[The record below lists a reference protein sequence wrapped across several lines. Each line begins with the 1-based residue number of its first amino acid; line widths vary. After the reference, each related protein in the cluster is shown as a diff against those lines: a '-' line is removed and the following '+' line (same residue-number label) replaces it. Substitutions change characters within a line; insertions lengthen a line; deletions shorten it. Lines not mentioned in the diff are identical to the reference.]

1 MLAIVTNIPTPYRTA
16 FFNVLNEEL
25 LKVNDSLHVIYCAE
39 TETGRHWKFSP
50 EENKYPYTFLKGF
63 HPEFKNFAPH
73 INFGLISC
81 LKKLKPE
88 WILMAGSWNAPATI
102 NILLNKNKLNCPVLF
117 WSEGHIDAQVRSNKY
132 VDFLREKTLQNINYF
147 VVPNQK
153 SKEYIHHYNSEAIVD
168 FLPNTVDEEFFS
180 LSEIDSKTKS
190 RTTKNLP
197 LDKTVVVL
205 VSSLDSRKGVL
216 EFYDAFKKSNN
227 DNLYVVQIGTGEFF
241 ETLKERIVKDNLS
254 DNYFLTGQL
263 EAKDVR
269 EYLIAADIFALPT
282 KSDPNPLSPIEAA
295 FLKKSLLVSSKAGNA
310 KDLISENENGWII
323 NEINEEDLI
332 ENINK
337 IAKTERS
344 KLEEMGERSFEI
356 VSASFTRKKAAQNLI
371 TFLQTI
377 KK

>member
-1 MLAIVTNIPTPYRTA
+1 MLAIITNIPTPYRTA

-25 LKVNDSLHVIYCAE
+25 LKINESLHVIYCAE

-50 EENKYPYTFLKGF
+50 RENKYSYTFLKGL
-63 HPEFKNFAPH
+63 HPEFKGFYPH

-102 NILLNKNKLNCPVLF
+102 NILFNKNKLNCPVLF

-132 VDFLREKTLQNINYF
+132 VDFLRKKTLQNINYF

-153 SKEYIHHYNSEAIVD
+153 SKEYIHHYNSDATVD

-180 LSEIDSKTKS
+180 LSAQDSKIES
-190 RTTKNLP
+190 RNRKNLP
-197 LDKTVVVL
+197 LDKTIIVL

-227 DNLYVVQIGTGEFF
+227 DNLYVVQIGTGEFYD
-241 ETLKERIVKDNLS
+241 TLKEKIIADNLS
-254 DNYFLTGQL
+254 DHYILTGQL

-344 KLEEMGERSFEI
+344 KLEEMGKKSFEI

-371 TFLQTI
+371 SFLQRI